1 MSSAEM
7 SSAEPSAQPGPLQE
21 GHVKWYSIAHG
32 YGFLSAEEPDDLPA
46 TDDESIDVF
55 VHHSVV
61 GQPEDLVP
69 GERVRFAV
77 EAGPKG
83 LLATRLERFD

>member
-1 MSSAEM
+1 M
-7 SSAEPSAQPGPLQE
+7 PSTAQTAPHQNPLQD
-21 GHVKWYSIAHG
+21 GHVKWYSVAQG
-32 YGFLSAEEPDDLPA
+32 YGFLHAEHPDDLPIA
-46 TDDESIDVF
+46 GDASTDIF

-61 GQPEDLVP
+61 GEPEDLVP

-83 LLATRLERFD
+83 LLATHLERLG